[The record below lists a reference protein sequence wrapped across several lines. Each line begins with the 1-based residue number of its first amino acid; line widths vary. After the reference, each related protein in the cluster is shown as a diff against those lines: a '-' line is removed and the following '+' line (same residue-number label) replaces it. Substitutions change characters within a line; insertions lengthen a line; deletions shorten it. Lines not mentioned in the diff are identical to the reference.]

1 MTTNNKCHPRI
12 LPAGTIYMMVSFERG
27 VRRTMSRTSGVTTV
41 EHEKGLHARPAS
53 VFVQTASEFEAEIEV
68 VNAEGEAAD
77 AKSSIG
83 VISLGVEPGDRIEIT
98 AQGDDAGRAVDRLVA
113 LVENGFELNGK

>member
-1 MTTNNKCHPRI
+1 
-12 LPAGTIYMMVSFERG
+12 
-27 VRRTMSRTSGVTTV
+27 MSRTSGVTTV

-113 LVENGFELNGK
+113 LVENGFELNGE